1 MQCACV
7 FVDAESIF
15 KCTMSKLKKNNGK
28 TLYNFGIDDVFFV
41 LFFFIDAHFTPIN
54 LYIHNRPQ
62 TIHMWQTAV
71 EHTWILT
78 VSCYFYVLFCHS
90 YWISSYL
97 LLTNSIT
104 ANNSLKTLWIITGA
118 CNHTNRRKFPPF
130 IIVIVHISKFTLQSE
145 LQQITQGKKSPVTGH

>member
-7 FVDAESIF
+7 FVDSESIF

-28 TLYNFGIDDVFFV
+28 TLYNFGIDDAFLCCFFYRCTFYANQFIHTQSATNNTHVTDSSPTHVNTYGFV
-41 LFFFIDAHFTPIN
+41 LFLCTF
-54 LYIHNRPQ
+54 
-62 TIHMWQTAV
+62 
-71 EHTWILT
+71 
-78 VSCYFYVLFCHS
+78 FCHS

-118 CNHTNRRKFPPF
+118 CNHTNRRNFPPF
-130 IIVIVHISKFTLQSE
+130 IIVIVHISKFTLQSK
-145 LQQITQGKKSPVTGH
+145 LQQITQGKNV